1 MIFGP
6 SDAEFHLELE
16 DTKKC
21 IHQKLPKQRDSNGR
35 SDQTWDRL
43 LFVVETN
50 KGKYRVSIFGSNVES
65 TAVSIQA
72 IQTHVQTIQDCF

>member
-35 SDQTWDRL
+35 SDLLAMQTAPL
-43 LFVVETN
+43 N
-50 KGKYRVSIFGSNVES
+50 YMFG
-65 TAVSIQA
+65 
-72 IQTHVQTIQDCF
+72 

>member
-35 SDQTWDRL
+35 SELYTKERYWILKPLYSFDI
-43 LFVVETN
+43 
-50 KGKYRVSIFGSNVES
+50 VSKLSLKS
-65 TAVSIQA
+65 
-72 IQTHVQTIQDCF
+72 

>member
-35 SDQTWDRL
+35 SD
-43 LFVVETN
+43 
-50 KGKYRVSIFGSNVES
+50 VSKKL
-65 TAVSIQA
+65 
-72 IQTHVQTIQDCF
+72 TITQ

>member
-35 SDQTWDRL
+35 SEIKFFHDL
-43 LFVVETN
+43 ILEV
-50 KGKYRVSIFGSNVES
+50 
-65 TAVSIQA
+65 
-72 IQTHVQTIQDCF
+72 

>member
-16 DTKKC
+16 DTKKY

-35 SDQTWDRL
+35 SDQYWFLPPAQRRGQVVLKGMEEGGQTDR
-43 LFVVETN
+43 
-50 KGKYRVSIFGSNVES
+50 GVS
-65 TAVSIQA
+65 
-72 IQTHVQTIQDCF
+72 

>member
-35 SDQTWDRL
+35 SEMPPGPKTPFPSDYKL
-43 LFVVETN
+43 MIHLISLNGV
-50 KGKYRVSIFGSNVES
+50 
-65 TAVSIQA
+65 
-72 IQTHVQTIQDCF
+72 

>member
-35 SDQTWDRL
+35 SVQVNKDNGLKKLHWL
-43 LFVVETN
+43 ELFIAFPQVRPPV
-50 KGKYRVSIFGSNVES
+50 GRFAYQLSHQS
-65 TAVSIQA
+65 TGGLG
-72 IQTHVQTIQDCF
+72 D

>member
-35 SDQTWDRL
+35 SMISMNQQVL
-43 LFVVETN
+43 LRPGTPVF
-50 KGKYRVSIFGSNVES
+50 
-65 TAVSIQA
+65 
-72 IQTHVQTIQDCF
+72 

>member
-35 SDQTWDRL
+35 SELASKANPFLDQSL
-43 LFVVETN
+43 S
-50 KGKYRVSIFGSNVES
+50 G
-65 TAVSIQA
+65 
-72 IQTHVQTIQDCF
+72 H

>member
-35 SDQTWDRL
+35 SGIVID
-43 LFVVETN
+43 FP
-50 KGKYRVSIFGSNVES
+50 SIPEK
-65 TAVSIQA
+65 
-72 IQTHVQTIQDCF
+72 

>member
-35 SDQTWDRL
+35 SEQAALIIMKFSHFDRTQL
-43 LFVVETN
+43 
-50 KGKYRVSIFGSNVES
+50 
-65 TAVSIQA
+65 
-72 IQTHVQTIQDCF
+72 

>member
-35 SDQTWDRL
+35 SVFL
-43 LFVVETN
+43 NYN
-50 KGKYRVSIFGSNVES
+50 KSSITIKADIANSFLKAFLES
-65 TAVSIQA
+65 YS
-72 IQTHVQTIQDCF
+72 

>member
-35 SDQTWDRL
+35 SEGQGL
-43 LFVVETN
+43 
-50 KGKYRVSIFGSNVES
+50 I
-65 TAVSIQA
+65 
-72 IQTHVQTIQDCF
+72 

>member
-35 SDQTWDRL
+35 SVL
-43 LFVVETN
+43 NLPLAGFFKGHHLKKVVYQ
-50 KGKYRVSIFGSNVES
+50 GI
-65 TAVSIQA
+65 A
-72 IQTHVQTIQDCF
+72 TIILRSGCRRQRKF

>member
-35 SDQTWDRL
+35 SDRCDKRL
-43 LFVVETN
+43 LPVSEQMAKIGFVL
-50 KGKYRVSIFGSNVES
+50 
-65 TAVSIQA
+65 
-72 IQTHVQTIQDCF
+72 

>member
-35 SDQTWDRL
+35 SEMAL
-43 LFVVETN
+43 VLVPIKAF
-50 KGKYRVSIFGSNVES
+50 F
-65 TAVSIQA
+65 
-72 IQTHVQTIQDCF
+72 